1 MDSEALVLGSRQLD
15 QHCAH
20 VANYPVHQSFD
31 VLRGHGG
38 ASGGAAG
45 WPTPLVEE
53 DAGTISAHGMIVVVI
68 HDHSPAILRNRA
80 HLLRALPVH
89 LIHSRAIDDLAVIAR
104 VGIVDALDGGC
115 ERRVQAR
122 AGQLTRESKRS
133 VFELEDAC
141 G

>member
-20 VANYPVHQSFD
+20 VADYPVHQSFD

-38 ASGGAAG
+38 TSGGAAG
-45 WPTPLVEE
+45 WATPLVEE
-53 DAGTISAHGMIVVVI
+53 DAGTFFAYGMVGVVL
-68 HDHSPAILRNRA
+68 HNPSPAILRNRA
-80 HLLRALPVH
+80 HLLGALPVH
-89 LIHSRAIDDLAVIAR
+89 PIHSRAIDDLAVIAR
-104 VGIVDALDGGC
+104 VWIVDALDGGC
-115 ERRVQAR
+115 ERHVHVR

-133 VFELEDAC
+133 VFELEDAR